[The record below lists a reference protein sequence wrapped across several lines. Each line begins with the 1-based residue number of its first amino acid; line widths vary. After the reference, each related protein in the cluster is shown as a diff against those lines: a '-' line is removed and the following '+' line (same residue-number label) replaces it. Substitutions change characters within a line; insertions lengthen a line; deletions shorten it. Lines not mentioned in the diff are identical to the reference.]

1 MTGLYF
7 ILFYFHALWQWVTG
21 KIQKIY
27 ISPPCDSSS
36 AVQCRAVQSQVP
48 VLVEILTLLYVF
60 NFRHKLTL
68 LWKTLS
74 IYIQDM
80 FFSPQAP
87 PRFLR
92 IYGALSRPL
101 GQKDSSCLRPSESFW
116 PWGLLR
122 APYILRKLGGALWEI
137 NISTKKN
144 LGLGVPYFSLIFEFW
159 KFLQVFDISRGQ
171 KTFFSCEEA
180 ALEVQMLLCLSKC
193 VSP

>member
-122 APYILRKLGGALWEI
+122 APYILRKLGGALWEKY
-137 NISTKKN
+137 ISTTMHYFFFLDVFCLKTPQAAATAE
-144 LGLGVPYFSLIFEFW
+144 VPA
-159 KFLQVFDISRGQ
+159 D
-171 KTFFSCEEA
+171 
-180 ALEVQMLLCLSKC
+180 
-193 VSP
+193 

>member
-92 IYGALSRPL
+92 IYGAL
-101 GQKDSSCLRPSESFW
+101 
-116 PWGLLR
+116 
-122 APYILRKLGGALWEI
+122 WEI
-137 NISTKKN
+137 NISTRKQFFKEKRT
-144 LGLGVPYFSLIFEFW
+144 GVLISIDIVLISCIFLINW
-159 KFLQVFDISRGQ
+159 KQLDDFY
-171 KTFFSCEEA
+171 
-180 ALEVQMLLCLSKC
+180 LCLTM
-193 VSP
+193 SPMLRIISLHRS

>member
-27 ISPPCDSSS
+27 FSLPCDSSS
-36 AVQCRAVQSQVP
+36 AVQCRAMQSQVP

-92 IYGALSRPL
+92 IH
-101 GQKDSSCLRPSESFW
+101 
-116 PWGLLR
+116 
-122 APYILRKLGGALWEI
+122 GGALWEI
-137 NISTKKN
+137 NISTRKFVVLIKKKYVRQIFSMTIFN
-144 LGLGVPYFSLIFEFW
+144 LANFE
-159 KFLQVFDISRGQ
+159 
-171 KTFFSCEEA
+171 
-180 ALEVQMLLCLSKC
+180 MLLQNIFDTKYKEREMN
-193 VSP
+193 VSMLQAIFRRRRM

>member
-116 PWGLLR
+116 PWGLL
-122 APYILRKLGGALWEI
+122 GGALWEI
-137 NISTKKN
+137 NISTNIIVRNIRCQNFTDEQEDVWGGKKTTA
-144 LGLGVPYFSLIFEFW
+144 
-159 KFLQVFDISRGQ
+159 KSRIQ
-171 KTFFSCEEA
+171 RPPP
-180 ALEVQMLLCLSKC
+180 VI
-193 VSP
+193 